1 MAIRLAGMRLLDLQ
15 EAVAIRIQ
23 CSLPDVLRLD
33 LMTQLKLMNDT
44 GLISVASM
52 QQLACS
58 PAILQ
63 QYQQQM
69 FRKPSPFLPV
79 RRPANPFTTGS
90 EQTTSVISSQPT
102 DFLSEL
108 SSEFGTSTMSMESVW
123 PSKNSSVQAV
133 ETDSVLRPFVSTILG
148 TAATNTDPFTC
159 YPSTSSASQSLQQTQ
174 DSPFSLDTVHA
185 TTATAADNMLHFT
198 PSLLSQADCDLIVP
212 STLPITQHA
221 ATNLNTQRV
230 HSHVQVCPQVFPALD
245 TPTLSNTTAPS
256 SWGFDGTE
264 ELLAELV
271 DLDALE
277 QLLPAAPT
285 GADGDISHTKNF
297 AELGRAFDRAIIA
310 SAEPMDTP
318 APWQWEQQ
326 SSLEIA
332 QPQLDL
338 GLPTCSVA
346 QPALATKFQALH
358 TTKPGLA
365 ALDNLVAFDM
375 ADCSNPMPLC
385 RSQPQDFRAS
395 CTTQSCTSSQ
405 STASTTIVQ
414 QSLPIVSTLEQ
425 PKVDVSVRHLVQPS
439 SPNANPRPSSGAK
452 KRSKRRPRVSSSTT
466 CSNQQPPS
474 PTDLPKA
481 KVPSAIGCQSAESVG
496 ECTSPLPHK
505 RSKTSRQL
513 STIADNERRRVA
525 NMSPTRLEHVRQL
538 SREAAR
544 RRKNRQRQTMKQL
557 QRAVVELELKQRGL
571 VGEQASL
578 EKERQRL
585 YTLVRKQNTKMVSC

>member
-1 MAIRLAGMRLLDLQ
+1 MAAPPAGARLLDLQ
-15 EAVAIRIQ
+15 EAVAIRAQ
-23 CSLPDVLRLD
+23 CSLPDVLRLHLASQLQ
-33 LMTQLKLMNDT
+33 LMTDT
-44 GLISVASM
+44 GLISVVNM

-63 QYQQQM
+63 QYQQQQHLLTSLAAPHFSM
-69 FRKPSPFLPV
+69 PLATAAPSPWSFSNPGPSDIGDDAHTVHSFDSNLTSQSAMTTDAVLP
-79 RRPANPFTTGS
+79 P
-90 EQTTSVISSQPT
+90 I
-102 DFLSEL
+102 
-108 SSEFGTSTMSMESVW
+108 
-123 PSKNSSVQAV
+123 
-133 ETDSVLRPFVSTILG
+133 STILG

-297 AELGRAFDRAIIA
+297 AELGRAFDQAINA
-310 SAEPMDTP
+310 SAEPMDTL
-318 APWQWEQQ
+318 ASWQ
-326 SSLEIA
+326 SSLGMA

-346 QPALATKFQALH
+346 QPDFVTKPQPLD
-358 TTKPGLA
+358 TNKPGLA
-365 ALDNLVAFDM
+365 ALDNLVAFGM
-375 ADCSNPMPLC
+375 EDCSNPMPLC
-385 RSQPQDFRAS
+385 RSQPQDFRGS
-395 CTTQSCTSSQ
+395 CITQSYTSYRT
-405 STASTTIVQ
+405 TAPTALRVTPTTPADPTQTPVCLKR
-414 QSLPIVSTLEQ
+414 SPTLEKADSR
-425 PKVDVSVRHLVQPS
+425 PLSRPGKRRCNVTGNVDPHAKDPS
-439 SPNANPRPSSGAK
+439 HVCLPVC
-452 KRSKRRPRVSSSTT
+452 KRSKATRP
-466 CSNQQPPS
+466 
-474 PTDLPKA
+474 L
-481 KVPSAIGCQSAESVG
+481 SAIAE
-496 ECTSPLPHK
+496 
-505 RSKTSRQL
+505 
-513 STIADNERRRVA
+513 NERRRVA
-525 NMSPTRLEHVRQL
+525 NMSPTRAEHVRQL
-538 SREAAR
+538 AREATR

>member
-69 FRKPSPFLPV
+69 FFKPSWPPV
-79 RRPANPFTTGS
+79 HARLGAPHHITHPLTKACSAIAPSQVSTATSDQSLDLSGGCSTVTSNPAYTNLSDSASSISNVVPLGSERTGS
-90 EQTTSVISSQPT
+90 SMLPSLSTTLGMPVYSAIRSS
-102 DFLSEL
+102 
-108 SSEFGTSTMSMESVW
+108 
-123 PSKNSSVQAV
+123 
-133 ETDSVLRPFVSTILG
+133 RPNAPL
-148 TAATNTDPFTC
+148 C
-159 YPSTSSASQSLQQTQ
+159 QSPCGTQ
-174 DSPFSLDTVHA
+174 DCSALESSYA
-185 TTATAADNMLHFT
+185 AATATAADAILHFAT
-198 PSLLSQADCDLIVP
+198 SPCSSMPLSQADGDLANLATDTACQPLVFPVLERADPDLPIDHWEGEATSIVYDTRP
-212 STLPITQHA
+212 TSVPHSTLHTG
-221 ATNLNTQRV
+221 
-230 HSHVQVCPQVFPALD
+230 
-245 TPTLSNTTAPS
+245 PS
-256 SWGFDGTE
+256 QLAWEVDVSE

-297 AELGRAFDRAIIA
+297 AELGRAFDQAINA
-310 SAEPMDTP
+310 SAEPMDTL
-318 APWQWEQQ
+318 ASWQ
-326 SSLEIA
+326 SSLGMA

-346 QPALATKFQALH
+346 QPDFVTKPQPLD
-358 TTKPGLA
+358 TNKPGLA
-365 ALDNLVAFDM
+365 ALDNLVAFGM
-375 ADCSNPMPLC
+375 EDCSNPMPLC
-385 RSQPQDFRAS
+385 RSQPQDFRGS
-395 CTTQSCTSSQ
+395 CITQSYTSYRT
-405 STASTTIVQ
+405 TAPTALRVTPTTPADPTQTPVCLKR
-414 QSLPIVSTLEQ
+414 SPTLEKADSR
-425 PKVDVSVRHLVQPS
+425 PLSRPGKRRCNVTGNVDPHAKDPS
-439 SPNANPRPSSGAK
+439 HVCLPVC
-452 KRSKRRPRVSSSTT
+452 KRSKATRP
-466 CSNQQPPS
+466 
-474 PTDLPKA
+474 L
-481 KVPSAIGCQSAESVG
+481 SAIAE
-496 ECTSPLPHK
+496 
-505 RSKTSRQL
+505 
-513 STIADNERRRVA
+513 NERRRVA
-525 NMSPTRLEHVRQL
+525 NMSPTRAEHVRQL
-538 SREAAR
+538 AREATR

>member
-1 MAIRLAGMRLLDLQ
+1 MAAPPAGTRLLDLQ
-15 EAVAIRIQ
+15 EAVALRAR

-297 AELGRAFDRAIIA
+297 AELGRAFDQAINA
-310 SAEPMDTP
+310 SAEPMDTL
-318 APWQWEQQ
+318 ASWQ
-326 SSLEIA
+326 SSLGMA

-346 QPALATKFQALH
+346 QPDFVTKPQPLD
-358 TTKPGLA
+358 TNKPGLA
-365 ALDNLVAFDM
+365 ALDNLVAFGM
-375 ADCSNPMPLC
+375 EDCSNPMPLC
-385 RSQPQDFRAS
+385 RSQPQDFRGS
-395 CTTQSCTSSQ
+395 CITQSYTSYRT
-405 STASTTIVQ
+405 TAPTALRVTPTTPADPTQTPVCLKR
-414 QSLPIVSTLEQ
+414 SPTLEKADSR
-425 PKVDVSVRHLVQPS
+425 PLSRPGKRRCNVTGNVDPHAKDPS
-439 SPNANPRPSSGAK
+439 HVCLPVC
-452 KRSKRRPRVSSSTT
+452 KRSKATRP
-466 CSNQQPPS
+466 
-474 PTDLPKA
+474 L
-481 KVPSAIGCQSAESVG
+481 SAIAE
-496 ECTSPLPHK
+496 
-505 RSKTSRQL
+505 
-513 STIADNERRRVA
+513 NERRRVA
-525 NMSPTRLEHVRQL
+525 NMSPTRAEHVRQL
-538 SREAAR
+538 AREATR

>member
-425 PKVDVSVRHLVQPS
+425 PKVDVSVRQLVQS
-439 SPNANPRPSSGAK
+439 STFSPNASCMPSVSTTE
-452 KRSKRRPRVSSSTT
+452 KRSKRPARVSNNTPACSTHKASS
-466 CSNQQPPS
+466 PS
-474 PTDLPKA
+474 PA
-481 KVPSAIGCQSAESVG
+481 S
-496 ECTSPLPHK
+496 K
-505 RSKTSRQL
+505 RSKQSHQL